1 MLRKVILCA
10 ALVGL
15 GLSATVYAQV
25 PAIKRSIMQ
34 KADVPDGKKYE
45 VVFGV
50 AELPAGVAIG
60 KHTHPGIEQ
69 GTLIEGELTLMID
82 GQPDKTLKPGD
93 SWQVP
98 IGTAHD
104 AKAGSATAKVI
115 VTYTVEK
122 GQPLALPVK

>member
-1 MLRKVILCA
+1 M
-10 ALVGL
+10 
-15 GLSATVYAQV
+15 GLSATVYAQA

-34 KADVPDGKKYE
+34 KTDVPDGKKYE

-69 GTLIEGELTLMID
+69 GTVVDGEVLLMVEGQAE
-82 GQPDKTLKPGD
+82 KTYKPGD
-93 SWQVP
+93 SWQIPVG
-98 IGTAHD
+98 IAHD
-104 AKAGSATAKVI
+104 AKAGSAGAKVI

>member
-1 MLRKVILCA
+1 MIRRIILCA

-15 GLSATVYAQV
+15 GLSATVYAQA

-34 KADVPDGKKYE
+34 KTDVPDGKKYE

-69 GTLIEGELTLMID
+69 GTVVDGEVLLMVEGQAE
-82 GQPDKTLKPGD
+82 KTYKPGD
-93 SWQVP
+93 SWQIPVG
-98 IGTAHD
+98 IAHD
-104 AKAGSATAKVI
+104 AKAGSAGAKVI

>member
-15 GLSATVYAQV
+15 GLSATVYAQA

-82 GQPDKTLKPGD
+82 GQPYKTLKPGD

>member
-1 MLRKVILCA
+1 MFRRIILCA

-15 GLSATVYAQV
+15 GLSATVYAQA

-34 KADVPDGKKYE
+34 KTDVPDGKKYE

-69 GTLIEGELTLMID
+69 GTVVDGEVLLMVEGQAE
-82 GQPDKTLKPGD
+82 KTYKPGD
-93 SWQVP
+93 SWQIPVG
-98 IGTAHD
+98 IAHD
-104 AKAGSATAKVI
+104 AKAGSAGAKVI